1 MQCSEGLRVYIL
13 NRHYMWLIKSKR
25 LLVNCVWQTKAL
37 IRNQHSNSLQTYD
50 LYTRNE
56 FEVLA
61 YSNPQLITYSPYM
74 YTKEYIVCIV
84 LKCFEFTF

>member
-13 NRHYMWLIKSKR
+13 NQHYMQLIKSKR

-37 IRNQHSNSLQTYD
+37 IRNQNSSSLQTYD

-74 YTKEYIVCIV
+74 YTKEYIECIV